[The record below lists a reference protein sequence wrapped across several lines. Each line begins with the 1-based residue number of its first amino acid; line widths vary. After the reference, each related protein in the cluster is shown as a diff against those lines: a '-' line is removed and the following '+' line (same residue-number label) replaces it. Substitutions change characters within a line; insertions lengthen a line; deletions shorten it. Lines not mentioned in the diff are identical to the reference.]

1 MKRKTLFQRLLLIIL
16 LACLLTAGLS
26 GMIYSVTGAR
36 MMANRIAMEMMPW
49 ANGISRLGARYYRG
63 QLSLESFL
71 DLAVREQRGG
81 EIYIF
86 DGQGNILAYT
96 DSANAEASLRY
107 ISGFTQE
114 VLDTGKSVTS
124 IKWRSPAGILVGT
137 PILGWNGKI
146 NGIVFISKPRSDVQ
160 QIMGSMTLSLGVS
173 CILVLLALIPLAYLF
188 SKKFTAPIRQMTNV
202 ALSMSGGDFTKKA
215 DQGDIYELYLL
226 GGALN
231 QLSGALDTTIGE
243 LKDAKERL
251 HTILEGLGEGV
262 IALDQGEISYFNP
275 AAANLLGCAKETQ
288 AIQNCLLCCDTPIE
302 TALQSGETS
311 SMVVEKGDRI
321 LRITASLCGD
331 QPGKEKNVVLLLQ
344 DISEFERL
352 ERTRRDYVANVSH
365 ELRTPIASIRSL
377 AETLNDG
384 MIQNE
389 DTKNRY
395 YGYILRESM
404 RLSRLINDLLELSR
418 LQSGRLP
425 MEKEVF
431 DLRQLLTEV
440 VERTS
445 ITASYSGID
454 LEYRPIPLPQV
465 FSNRDRV
472 EQVLV
477 ALLDNAI
484 KYSEDEGRVAISTEV
499 MDNQIL
505 VQIRNTGAIDEK
517 DLPHIFERFYKADI
531 AHSGEGTGLGLA
543 IVYEVLSGLNEKIT
557 AFNSE
562 GDAVMEFT
570 LTLAEEKFTK

>member
-96 DSANAEASLRY
+96 DSANAEAGLRY

-137 PILGWNGKI
+137 PILGRNGKI

-173 CILVLLALIPLAYLF
+173 CILALLALIPLAYLF

-288 AIQNCLLCCDTPIE
+288 TIQNCLSCCDTPIE

-499 MDNQIL
+499 MDDQIL